1 MESAQYGGQHAA
13 AGFTG
18 TGFPQR
24 DAGRETAEGG
34 GTAARAHAGTV

>member
-34 GTAARAHAGTV
+34 GTAAGPHAGTV